1 MAGTPS
7 IDLEVS
13 KGLQAAGERR
23 LLRSGGRWLAWW
35 NAGVVGVVVMVSLVL
50 ELAP

>member
-1 MAGTPS
+1 MN
-7 IDLEVS
+7 LKVS
-13 KGLQAAGERR
+13 KSLQAAGEWR
-23 LLRSGGRWLAWW
+23 LLRSGGRRLAWW